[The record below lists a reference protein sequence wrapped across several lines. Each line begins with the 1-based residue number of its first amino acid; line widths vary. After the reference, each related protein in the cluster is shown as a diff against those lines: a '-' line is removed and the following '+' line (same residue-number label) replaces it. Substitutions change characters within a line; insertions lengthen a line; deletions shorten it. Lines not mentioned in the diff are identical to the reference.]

1 MASLHGQQIFKSKL
15 PAIGPKLQI
24 ASPTPR
30 QKKKIRQKTQKSDQK
45 TLENPDKNHSKIIKI
60 TKKTKNAKSKIK
72 VSKSL
77 ANPNTN
83 QMLKQIQSKCKEN
96 HRNSKNQHF

>member
-1 MASLHGQQIFKSKL
+1 MDSKSSNPSCQPQAPNSKL
-15 PAIGPKLQI
+15 QAQPPDSKKKKLPENPKIWPKNIGK
-24 ASPTPR
+24 SR
-30 QKKKIRQKTQKSDQK
+30 QKSC
-45 TLENPDKNHSKIIKI
+45 KNHKNH
-60 TKKTKNAKSKIK
+60 KKTKNAKSKIK

-96 HRNSKNQHF
+96 HRNSKNQHFWN

>member
-1 MASLHGQQIFKSKL
+1 MDSKSSNPSFQPQAPSSKL
-15 PAIGPKLQI
+15 QAQPPDRKKNQTENPKI
-24 ASPTPR
+24 WPKNIEKSR
-30 QKKKIRQKTQKSDQK
+30 QKSF
-45 TLENPDKNHSKIIKI
+45 KNHKNH
-60 TKKTKNAKSKIK
+60 KKTKNAKSKIK

-96 HRNSKNQHF
+96 HRNSKNQHFWN